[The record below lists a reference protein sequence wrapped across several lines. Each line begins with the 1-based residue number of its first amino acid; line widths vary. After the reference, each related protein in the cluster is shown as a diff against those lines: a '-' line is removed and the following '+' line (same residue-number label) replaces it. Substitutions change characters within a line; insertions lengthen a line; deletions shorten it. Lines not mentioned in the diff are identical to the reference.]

1 MKSEKHNTLL
11 SWNMHTWIGGISG
24 RQGRFS
30 GLVTEGMS
38 SMGPIMGLAGLRW
51 AWAPAILA
59 LVGLVGLA
67 LCREATGKG
76 PACPGF
82 ECCTKRRRE
91 RAEWSKENKKTTSKK
106 QREDTDRKRERQ
118 WKHEGGK
125 NRSDSHLMLS
135 GWKRTRLYVHAF
147 VVTTHAAQDTNDEVR
162 KKGAKPLIVVRN
174 ETFGGSS
181 QIL

>member
-1 MKSEKHNTLL
+1 MKCEKHNTLL
-11 SWNMHTWIGGISG
+11 SWYMHTWIGGISG

-82 ECCTKRRRE
+82 ECCTKRRTRE
-91 RAEWSKENKKTTSKK
+91 GEWSKERKMTTGKK
-106 QREDTDRKRERQ
+106 QRKDTDRKRQRQ
-118 WKHEGGK
+118 WKRKHEGGK
-125 NRSDSHLMLS
+125 KQERQSLDAFSDDKGHGYMSMHLWWQHMLH
-135 GWKRTRLYVHAF
+135 KTRM
-147 VVTTHAAQDTNDEVR
+147 T
-162 KKGAKPLIVVRN
+162 K
-174 ETFGGSS
+174 
-181 QIL
+181 

>member
-1 MKSEKHNTLL
+1 MYIYV
-11 SWNMHTWIGGISG
+11 WYMHTWIGGISG

-82 ECCTKRRRE
+82 ECCTKRRTRE
-91 RAEWSKENKKTTSKK
+91 GEWSKEKKNDHRQEAKERYWQEEAMTMKEKAWGGKK
-106 QREDTDRKRERQ
+106 QERQ
-118 WKHEGGK
+118 SLDAF
-125 NRSDSHLMLS
+125 SDDKGHGYMSMHLWWQHMLH
-135 GWKRTRLYVHAF
+135 KTRM
-147 VVTTHAAQDTNDEVR
+147 T
-162 KKGAKPLIVVRN
+162 K
-174 ETFGGSS
+174 
-181 QIL
+181 